1 MTNETTTIPEWIEQY
16 AEDNDVQP
24 LVMDGYNDCIIGI
37 CHRFGQAS
45 IIAYDKKLVIRKLM
59 IRDEMSEE
67 EAEEFFNFNQIGG
80 WHGEYTPCFIEVV
93 DVTAS

>member
-1 MTNETTTIPEWIEQY
+1 MTPNPNTIPKWLQEY
-16 AEDNDVQP
+16 SEDNEIEP
-24 LVMDGYNDCIIGI
+24 LVMDGFNDCIVGI
-37 CHRFGQAS
+37 CHRFGQVP

-80 WHGEYTPCFIEVV
+80 WFGEYTPCFIEVV